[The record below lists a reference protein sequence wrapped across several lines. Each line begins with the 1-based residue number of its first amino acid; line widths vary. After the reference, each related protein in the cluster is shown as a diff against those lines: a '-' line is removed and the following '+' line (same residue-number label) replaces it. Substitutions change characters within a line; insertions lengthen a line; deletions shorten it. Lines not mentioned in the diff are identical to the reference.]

1 MKKKCL
7 LIWKWPIYAQIFLV
21 NKFSKFYDVEQVFI
35 NDFKNKVF
43 SEIIDDIN
51 LLIEEKNI
59 EIVFFDVDFNK
70 LINFFFIKKIQNV
83 KKILMTFDDFALH
96 EMNAITANACDLVVT
111 HCPLSV
117 QKYKEKGYKVFFMPG
132 EGDTD
137 ILKNYNLKKEID
149 VLFFGQINR
158 VRKKFLD
165 FVINNDI
172 SIKIVGEHWS
182 GREMVKND
190 FVSEQELA
198 KLISKSKIVLN
209 LSKSTGDSVINY
221 ASEDIYKFYY
231 QFKGRIIMAGLCG
244 TLCVSEFSP
253 GQEIMFNKD
262 EVPTFYSKEE
272 CVEILKKLLADKD
285 LLSKYT
291 GSFCSKVL
299 DLCEDKRNFKPIFN
313 EIEKTNSKR
322 VELIKFPYWY
332 LRIAAKQA
340 LLRNIKLTKLIK
352 SIFQFN
358 EVFKI
363 IENSNL
369 LIKFLVIFES
379 TINVFWYSLTAT
391 IKSKK

>member
-1 MKKKCL
+1 MRKKCL
-7 LIWKWPIYAQIFLV
+7 LVFKFPLFW
-21 NKFSKFYDVEQVFI
+21 NKYIINKLSKFYDTEYLYI
-35 NDFKNKVF
+35 SNFKNKNF
-43 SEIIDDIN
+43 SEIIDKIN
-51 LLIEEKNI
+51 EFIESKNI
-59 EIVFFDVDFNK
+59 EIVFFDVDFFK
-70 LINFFFIKKIQNV
+70 FINFFFIKKIQNV

-117 QKYKEKGYKVFFMPG
+117 HKYKEKGYTVFFMPG
-132 EGDTD
+132 EADAD

-158 VRKKFLD
+158 DRKKFLD

-231 QFKGRIIMAGLCG
+231 QFKGRIIMTGLCG
-244 TLCVSEFSP
+244 TVCVSEFSP

-358 EVFKI
+358 EIFKI

>member
-1 MKKKCL
+1 
-7 LIWKWPIYAQIFLV
+7 
-21 NKFSKFYDVEQVFI
+21 
-35 NDFKNKVF
+35 
-43 SEIIDDIN
+43 
-51 LLIEEKNI
+51 
-59 EIVFFDVDFNK
+59 
-70 LINFFFIKKIQNV
+70 
-83 KKILMTFDDFALH
+83 MT
-96 EMNAITANACDLVVT
+96 
-111 HCPLSV
+111 
-117 QKYKEKGYKVFFMPG
+117 
-132 EGDTD
+132 
-137 ILKNYNLKKEID
+137 
-149 VLFFGQINR
+149 
-158 VRKKFLD
+158 
-165 FVINNDI
+165 
-172 SIKIVGEHWS
+172 
-182 GREMVKND
+182 
-190 FVSEQELA
+190 
-198 KLISKSKIVLN
+198 
-209 LSKSTGDSVINY
+209 
-221 ASEDIYKFYY
+221 
-231 QFKGRIIMAGLCG
+231 GLCG

-358 EVFKI
+358 EIFKI

-379 TINVFWYSLTAT
+379 AINVFWYSLAAT